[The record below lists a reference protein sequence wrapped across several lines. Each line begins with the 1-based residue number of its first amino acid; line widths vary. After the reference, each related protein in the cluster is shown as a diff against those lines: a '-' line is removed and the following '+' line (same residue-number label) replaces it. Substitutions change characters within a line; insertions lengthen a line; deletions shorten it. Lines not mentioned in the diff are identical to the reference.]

1 MTRSTTT
8 TPPAPPVRRGTV
20 LRDVAQVLDRRL
32 DGVLPRDVPGVAE
45 CFADD
50 ADLVGALALSW
61 HAHLGARL
69 DAALET
75 SQRAGGAGRP
85 RAVAH
90 AWADAAEQLRG
101 VRRLLDRQA
110 VEPASAAVADVL
122 ARSAAQEHA
131 LLARAAEGAAALH
144 AEDDRTQ
151 AVGRRLVRQART
163 LVRPALADRI
173 RALVPA

>member
-1 MTRSTTT
+1 MTRFPA
-8 TPPAPPVRRGTV
+8 TPRETPPVRRGTV

-32 DGVLPRDVPGVAE
+32 DGVLPRDVPGLAD

-69 DAALET
+69 DAALEAAER
-75 SQRAGGAGRP
+75 SGEGDRS

-110 VEPASAAVADVL
+110 AEPASAAVAEVL
-122 ARSAAQEHA
+122 AHSAAQEHA
-131 LLARAAEGAAALH
+131 LLARAAEGAAALL
-144 AEDDRTQ
+144 ADDDRTQ

-163 LVRPALADRI
+163 QVRPALADRI

>member
-1 MTRSTTT
+1 
-8 TPPAPPVRRGTV
+8 V
-20 LRDVAQVLDRRL
+20 LRAVAQVLDRRL

-50 ADLVGALALSW
+50 ADLVGALTLSW

-69 DAALET
+69 DVALEAAQRSGTT
-75 SQRAGGAGRP
+75 SRP
-85 RAVAH
+85 QAVTR

-110 VEPASAAVADVL
+110 AEPASAAVAEVL

-131 LLARAAEGAAALH
+131 LLARAAEGAAALRTD
-144 AEDDRTQ
+144 DDRTQ
-151 AVGRRLVRQART
+151 AVGRRLERQARAQ
-163 LVRPALADRI
+163 VRPALADRI

>member
-1 MTRSTTT
+1 MTHVPVTTDET
-8 TPPAPPVRRGTV
+8 PPVRRGTV
-20 LRDVAQVLDRRL
+20 LRAVAQVLDRRL
-32 DGVLPRDVPGVAE
+32 DGALPRDVPGVSD

-61 HAHLGARL
+61 HTHLGARL
-69 DAALET
+69 DAALEAQRSGAT
-75 SQRAGGAGRP
+75 DRSQ
-85 RAVAH
+85 AVTR

-110 VEPASAAVADVL
+110 AEPASAAVAEVL

-131 LLARAAEGAAALH
+131 LLARAAEGAAALR
-144 AEDDRTQ
+144 ADDDRTQ

-163 LVRPALADRI
+163 QVRPALADRI